1 MKFSKINFLKS
12 SPNTIQC
19 PKSNFKEIAFIGR
32 SNVGKSSL
40 INMLFNNKN
49 LAKISKKPGK
59 TKLINHFIINDTIL
73 LADLPG
79 YGYAKL
85 SKVETKKINE
95 IIQDYIE
102 NRKNLTKLFLLIDI
116 RHELIKT
123 DFITAISI
131 LQILYSKNRSKSTS
145 KDLYGFFNKTSKSF
159 YQFFITQLHFF
170 VLLKEET
177 LRRLEINKNNYF
189 KSEFNFLVDVI
200 VKNKFIEAIE
210 NSKYI
215 NNYIQKKEIDYFKN
229 DSTVIHKVFEKIYL
243 SLIHI

>member
-1 MKFSKINFLKS
+1 MRFSKINFLKS

-19 PKSNFKEIAFIGR
+19 PKSSFEEIAFIGR

-116 RHELIKT
+116 RHEPIKT
-123 DFITAISI
+123 DLLFINY
-131 LQILYSKNRSKSTS
+131 LDNLK
-145 KDLYGFFNKTSKSF
+145 KSF
-159 YQFFITQLHFF
+159 YIIFTKSDKVKKNELSKKSSNYIKNIKSSYLENKFFISSSSSKNG
-170 VLLKEET
+170 KEEI
-177 LRRLEINKNNYF
+177 L
-189 KSEFNFLVDVI
+189 NFI
-200 VKNKFIEAIE
+200 MK
-210 NSKYI
+210 
-215 NNYIQKKEIDYFKN
+215 Q
-229 DSTVIHKVFEKIYL
+229 
-243 SLIHI
+243 

>member
-123 DFITAISI
+123 DLLFINY
-131 LQILYSKNRSKSTS
+131 LDNLK
-145 KDLYGFFNKTSKSF
+145 KSF
-159 YQFFITQLHFF
+159 HIIFT
-170 VLLKEET
+170 
-177 LRRLEINKNNYF
+177 
-189 KSEFNFLVDVI
+189 KSDK
-200 VKNKFIEAIE
+200 VKSSELSTK
-210 NSKYI
+210 S
-215 NNYIQKKEIDYFKN
+215 NNYIKNIKSSYLENKFFVSSSSSTNGKEEILNFIMKQ
-229 DSTVIHKVFEKIYL
+229 
-243 SLIHI
+243 

>member
-12 SPNTIQC
+12 SLNTIQC

-59 TKLINHFIINDTIL
+59 TKLINHFMINDTIL

-102 NRKNLTKLFLLIDI
+102 NRKIISLEGNLLRFAINEKISRDEFIKFYVGNEINPNLKSFLDTNDIWKKFFQKYKVQFKDI
-116 RHELIKT
+116 RDRLIE
-123 DFITAISI
+123 IS
-131 LQILYSKNRSKSTS
+131 
-145 KDLYGFFNKTSKSF
+145 NK
-159 YQFFITQLHFF
+159 LG
-170 VLLKEET
+170 LL
-177 LRRLEINKNNYF
+177 
-189 KSEFNFLVDVI
+189 
-200 VKNKFIEAIE
+200 
-210 NSKYI
+210 
-215 NNYIQKKEIDYFKN
+215 
-229 DSTVIHKVFEKIYL
+229 
-243 SLIHI
+243 

>member
-1 MKFSKINFLKS
+1 MKFSKIIFLKS

-19 PKSNFKEIAFIGR
+19 PKSNFEEIAFIGR

-49 LAKISKKPGK
+49 LAKTSKKPGK

-85 SKVETKKINE
+85 SKDETKKINE

-116 RHELIKT
+116 RHEPIKT
-123 DFITAISI
+123 DLLFIDYLDNLKRSFHIIFTKSDK
-131 LQILYSKNRSKSTS
+131 LKKDELLKKSKNYIKNINSSCLMGK
-145 KDLYGFFNKTSKSF
+145 
-159 YQFFITQLHFF
+159 FFISSSSSKNG
-170 VLLKEET
+170 KEEI
-177 LRRLEINKNNYF
+177 L
-189 KSEFNFLVDVI
+189 NFLI
-200 VKNKFIEAIE
+200 
-210 NSKYI
+210 S
-215 NNYIQKKEIDYFKN
+215 
-229 DSTVIHKVFEKIYL
+229 
-243 SLIHI
+243 

>member
-12 SPNTIQC
+12 SPNTNQC

-123 DFITAISI
+123 DLLFINY
-131 LQILYSKNRSKSTS
+131 LDNLK
-145 KDLYGFFNKTSKSF
+145 KSF
-159 YQFFITQLHFF
+159 HIIFT
-170 VLLKEET
+170 
-177 LRRLEINKNNYF
+177 
-189 KSEFNFLVDVI
+189 KSDK
-200 VKNKFIEAIE
+200 VKSSEL
-210 NSKYI
+210 SKKS
-215 NNYIQKKEIDYFKN
+215 NNYIKNIKSSYLENKFFVSSSFSKNGKEEILNFIMKQ
-229 DSTVIHKVFEKIYL
+229 
-243 SLIHI
+243 

>member
-116 RHELIKT
+116 RHEPIKT
-123 DFITAISI
+123 DLLFINY
-131 LQILYSKNRSKSTS
+131 LDNLK
-145 KDLYGFFNKTSKSF
+145 KSF
-159 YQFFITQLHFF
+159 HIIFT
-170 VLLKEET
+170 
-177 LRRLEINKNNYF
+177 
-189 KSEFNFLVDVI
+189 KSDK
-200 VKNKFIEAIE
+200 VKSSEL
-210 NSKYI
+210 SKKS
-215 NNYIQKKEIDYFKN
+215 NNYIKNIKSSYLENKFFVSSSSSTNGKEEILNFIMKQ
-229 DSTVIHKVFEKIYL
+229 
-243 SLIHI
+243 